1 MSPRARKPSS
11 PTSRLARAMRRRRSE
26 SGAAVVE
33 LAIALPVVLFIAF
46 GVITFTQVVY
56 THLNLS
62 SGVRAGARYAAR
74 SDYDPS
80 AEVPTSARR
89 RTAAEVRSYT
99 AEASDPA
106 GVKAVDC
113 GADPHSC
120 VDVRATEGNGG
131 PTVELEDTIAGD
143 TVTVTATRKV
153 HNSLY
158 QLAADATNA
167 VGGILGLGGFLDPGG
182 ITVRAEAVSRI
193 E

>member
-1 MSPRARKPSS
+1 MSARARK
-11 PTSRLARAMRRRRSE
+11 RNE
-26 SGAAVVE
+26 SGTAVVE
-33 LAIALPVVLFIAF
+33 LAIAVPVILLIAF
-46 GVITFTQVVY
+46 GIITFTQVVY

-80 AEVPTSARR
+80 ADVPTAARR
-89 RTAAEVRSYT
+89 RTADEVRAYT
-99 AEASDPA
+99 ADASNPA
-106 GVKAVDC
+106 GVKADDC
-113 GADPHSC
+113 GADPDSC
-120 VDVRATEGNGG
+120 VDVRATEGTAG
-131 PTVELEDTIAGD
+131 PAVELEDTIAGD

-167 VGGILGLGGFLDPGG
+167 VGGILGLGGFLDPDG
-182 ITVRAEAVSRI
+182 ITVRAEAVSRV